1 MNYDEQLEKE
11 IEANEGDINKVF
23 LKLQEEFFIK
33 YNKLVKLNNFEKHQL
48 KLLSF
53 YKRRNNAILDIL
65 SEFEEGGEISEERI
79 RNIEEMN
86 ESLKGKLTVD
96 DLDDK
101 KIRSLKMDLYLDES
115 ISELQIDDL
124 INISKNPQD
133 IEFWLRRNQ
142 PNLVLS
148 RFKPIE
154 YKNNKLTK
162 NDSNLDNL
170 NNSLNN
176 HVNNVGSK
184 KRKKI

>member
-1 MNYDEQLEKE
+1 MSYDEQLEKE
-11 IEANEGDINKVF
+11 IEANDGDINKVF

-33 YNKLVKLNNFEKHQL
+33 YNKSVKLNNFEKHQL

-53 YKRRNNAILDIL
+53 YKRRNNAILDLL
-65 SEFEEGGEISEERI
+65 SEFEQGEDVNEDRI
-79 RNIEEMN
+79 RNVEAMN
-86 ESLKGKLTVD
+86 ESLKGKLSID
-96 DLDDK
+96 DLDEK
-101 KIRSLKMDLYLDES
+101 KIRSLKMDLFLDES
-115 ISELQIDDL
+115 ISELEIDDL

-154 YKNNKLTK
+154 HKNNKLIK